1 MKEIDSSELSEGNGQ
16 DGKPVYIAHQG
27 KVFDVSESKL
37 WKGGLHMKRH
47 HAGKDLTTDIQ
58 GAPHGTEVLERYA
71 QVAVLKK
78 REVAERKIPE
88 FLSRLLSRFP
98 MLRRHPHPM
107 TIHFP
112 IVFMFSTTL
121 FNLLYLLTGVLSFE
135 LTAFH
140 CLGAGMLFTPA
151 AMATGYYTWWLNYL
165 AKPVR
170 SVSIKK
176 KVSVILL
183 STEIVVF
190 LWRVA
195 VPDILTAFS
204 LASSI
209 YLLLILSLLPLATV
223 LGWFGAK
230 LTFPIERD

>member
-1 MKEIDSSELSEGNGQ
+1 MKEIDSRELSEGNGQ
-16 DGKPVYIAHQG
+16 EGKPVYIAHQG

-58 GAPHGTEVLERYA
+58 GAPHGTEVLERYP

-78 REVAERKIPE
+78 GEGAEREMPE
-88 FLSRLLSRFP
+88 SLSRLLSRFP

-121 FNLLYLLTGVLSFE
+121 FNLLYLLTGVRSFE
-135 LTAFH
+135 LTALN
-140 CLGAGMLFTPA
+140 CLGAGILFTPA
-151 AMATGYYTWWLNYL
+151 AMATGYFTWWLNYL

-170 SVSIKK
+170 PVSIKK
-176 KVSVILL
+176 KASVILL
-183 STEIVVF
+183 GTEIVVF
-190 LWRVA
+190 LWRVT

-223 LGWFGAK
+223 IGWFGAQ